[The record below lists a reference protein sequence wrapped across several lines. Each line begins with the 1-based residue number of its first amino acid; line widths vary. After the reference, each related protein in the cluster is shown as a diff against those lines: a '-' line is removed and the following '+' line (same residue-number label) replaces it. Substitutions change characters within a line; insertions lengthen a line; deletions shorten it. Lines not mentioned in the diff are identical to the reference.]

1 MLPVALRIVGIYLVV
16 AVIAGLI
23 AYLGNQLGR
32 KIGRKKMS
40 VFGMRPKKT
49 SNFITTLTG
58 SLIAIATLTL
68 FAISSEQVRY
78 VLTGIDELEKRLAEL
93 QKQVQKY
100 EDERARGR
108 ITYGV
113 GEPILLGTLN
123 PSLGPDRLRSQIL
136 AALSAA
142 NSQAIQKN
150 NKVAAERAE
159 PLLSSEEQILQW
171 NDVTVSKLIGELENR
186 SEVVGIRIEAEQNC
200 LYKDKVPV
208 ELKTVPVTLVF
219 REGEIVASKTL
230 QANQPQLLKEWYDF
244 LDEMRANALRK
255 GMIPINDSLGGGIS
269 PQDWARLL
277 HDLGELKEKATVVA
291 IARRDLYQTSP
302 LDVKVEVRK
311 SLGFVPHHDS
321 LANRKGKL
329 NPSVGR

>member
-1 MLPVALRIVGIYLVV
+1 MLPVALRVFLIYLVV

-68 FAISSEQVRY
+68 FAIFSEQVRY
-78 VLTGIDELEKRLAEL
+78 VLTGIDQLEKRLVIL
-93 QKQVQKY
+93 QSQVKRY
-100 EDERARGR
+100 EEERARGR

-142 NSQAIQKN
+142 NAQAVQKN
-150 NKVAAERAE
+150 NKVAAEQHE
-159 PLLSSEEQILQW
+159 SLQSSEEQLLQW
-171 NDVTVSKLIGELENR
+171 NDVAVQKLIGELENR
-186 SEVVGIRIEAEQNC
+186 SEVVGIRIEASQNC

-208 ELKTVPVTLVF
+208 DLKTVPVTLVF
-219 REGEIVASKTL
+219 HEGEIVASKTL
-230 QANQPQLLKEWYDF
+230 QPNQPQILREWYDF
-244 LDEMRANALRK
+244 LDEMRNNALRK
-255 GMIPINDSLGGGIS
+255 GMVPINDSLGGGIS
-269 PQDWARLL
+269 DQDFSRLL
-277 HDLGELKEKATVVA
+277 QDLENLKEKATVVA

-311 SLGFVPHHDS
+311 AQAMNNHHES
-321 LANRKGKL
+321 LANRRGKL
-329 NPSVGR
+329 NSAGNR